1 MKFYSFLKKSRVL
14 LASLVLILTFVLFID
29 LYEWIPNKTF
39 DSILYLQF
47 IPSLLHFLAVFSLTT
62 AGGFVLVLLLTFL
75 TGRIYCSV
83 ICPLGILQDVINK
96 IARWKSKK
104 KRFFKYKKA
113 HPVLRYTFLGIMALA
128 IIFGAGWIV
137 TWLDPYS
144 IAGRTFTY
152 LFKPLTVWLN
162 NGLIAPV
169 LQNFEIYSVYHVNLM
184 MPYLIPVILSFATIV
199 AIGYFAWKRGRLFCN
214 TICPVGTLLGV
225 ASRFSFLKVQFDTST
240 CTRCGKCA
248 GVCKSEC
255 IDIRNYS
262 VDHSRCVTCFNCLD
276 VCPELALSLR
286 PATHKNKKPV
296 DFKETTMP
304 KKEKP
309 QATDNN
315 RRKLLVTGLA
325 LLTGSRIYALKKNKL
340 PENQKDLLLNNK
352 EYPVTP
358 PGAVNIKRF
367 NDICTGCSLCVAAC
381 PTGVLQPSI
390 THYGLQGFMQP
401 HMDYATYFCN
411 FDCNKCGEVCPTGA
425 ILPLPIEEKQVTQM
439 GKAVFVKQN
448 CIVYTDET
456 VCGACSEHCPTKAV
470 TMVPYKEGLRI
481 PEVDQS
487 ICIGCGACEH
497 PCPVPQPYKAIYVN
511 GNAEQQL
518 ADKPDFGEKQE
529 VDQEEDFPF

>member
-1 MKFYSFLKKSRVL
+1 MNIYSLLRKSRII
-14 LASLVLILTFVLFID
+14 LASVVLILTFILFID
-29 LYEWIPNKTF
+29 LYEWIPNHIF
-39 DSILYLQF
+39 DTILFLQF
-47 IPSLLHFLAVFSLTT
+47 VPSVLHFLAVFSLAT
-62 AGGFVLVLLLTFL
+62 AGGFLIVLLLTFL
-75 TGRIYCSV
+75 TGRLYCSV

-104 KRFFKYKKA
+104 KRFFKYKKP
-113 HPVLRYTFLGIMALA
+113 HPVLRYTFLGVVTLA
-128 IIFGAGWIV
+128 VIFGAGWIV

-152 LFKPLTVWLN
+152 LFKPLAVWLN
-162 NGLIAPV
+162 NGLIAPL

-184 MPYLIPVILSFATIV
+184 MPYLLPVLLSFGTIA

-225 ASRFSFLKVQFDTST
+225 ASRFSFLKVQFDEST

-248 GVCKSEC
+248 AVCKSEC

-262 VDHSRCVTCFNCLD
+262 VDNSRCVTCFNCLD
-276 VCPELALSLR
+276 VCPETALSLR
-286 PATHKNKKPV
+286 PAKSSTKKPV
-296 DFKETTMP
+296 DFKEVTMP
-304 KKEKP
+304 KKEKSNT
-309 QATDNN
+309 TDEN

-325 LLTGSRIYALKKNKL
+325 LLTGSRIYALKKNKM
-340 PENQKDLLLNNK
+340 PESQKDLLLNNK

-358 PGAVNIKRF
+358 PGAGNIKRF

-381 PTGVLQPSI
+381 PTGVLQPSL
-390 THYGLQGFMQP
+390 THYGLEGFMQP

-425 ILPLPIEEKQVTQM
+425 ILPLPLEEKQVTQM

-448 CIVYTDET
+448 CVVYTDET

-470 TMVPYKEGLRI
+470 TMVPYKDGLRI

-487 ICIGCGACEH
+487 ICIGCGACEY

-529 VDQEEDFPF
+529 VDHEEDFPF